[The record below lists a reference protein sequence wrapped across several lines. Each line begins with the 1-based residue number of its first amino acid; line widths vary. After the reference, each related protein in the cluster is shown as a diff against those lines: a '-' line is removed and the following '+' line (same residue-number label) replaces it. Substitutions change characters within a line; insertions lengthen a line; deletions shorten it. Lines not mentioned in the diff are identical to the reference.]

1 MFRRPPRSTRTD
13 TLSPYATLFRSDLF
27 GRIDILCNNAVH
39 SAASSEPSE
48 RDLMAFDTSVFE
60 RIVRVNVLGG
70 VWACKYALPHML
82 ARGMGAILFTS
93 STSAFAGDVG
103 QFSYGASKAMVNWY
117 IKTIATTFGKQGIR
131 CNEIGRAHV

>member
-1 MFRRPPRSTRTD
+1 MID
-13 TLSPYATLFRSDLF
+13 ATLSAF
-27 GRIDILCNNAVH
+27 GRIDILFNNAVH

-103 QFSYGASKAMVNWY
+103 QFSYRSEEHTSELQSLMRISYAVFCLKKKKSTY
-117 IKTIATTFGKQGIR
+117 R
-131 CNEIGRAHV
+131 

>member
-1 MFRRPPRSTRTD
+1 
-13 TLSPYATLFRSDLF
+13 
-27 GRIDILCNNAVH
+27 
-39 SAASSEPSE
+39 
-48 RDLMAFDTSVFE
+48 MAFDTSVFE

-131 CNEIGRAHV
+131 CNGIVPGLIQTPALDRTSTRLNSRH

>member
-1 MFRRPPRSTRTD
+1 
-13 TLSPYATLFRSDLF
+13 
-27 GRIDILCNNAVH
+27 
-39 SAASSEPSE
+39 
-48 RDLMAFDTSVFE
+48 
-60 RIVRVNVLGG
+60 
-70 VWACKYALPHML
+70 ML

-131 CNEIGRAHV
+131 CNGIVPGLIQTPALEAWRSEEHTSELQSLMRSSYAVFCLKTKNKNIKNT

>member
-1 MFRRPPRSTRTD
+1 MCRRPQISTRTD
-13 TLSPYATLFRSDLF
+13 TLFTYTTLFLS
-27 GRIDILCNNAVH
+27 C
-39 SAASSEPSE
+39 
-48 RDLMAFDTSVFE
+48 E

-70 VWACKYALPHML
+70 VWAFKYALPHML

-103 QFSYGASKAMVNWY
+103 QFSYGASKAMVNLY

-131 CNEIGRAHV
+131 CNGIVPGLIQTPALEAWITPEVEEGFLVRKSVV